1 MCVACVCS
9 VVVRVCV
16 CVFVCACVR
25 VCVRACVCDL
35 CNNVT
40 VLTGDDGGVV
50 SNRLQPETKPESHV
64 PSGSWVMSDV
74 WEDVPKDMLPPDMDT
89 VSRDSETTLSTTQ

>member
-1 MCVACVCS
+1 MC
-9 VVVRVCV
+9 
-16 CVFVCACVR
+16 
-25 VCVRACVCDL
+25 VCVRASVCDL
-35 CNNVT
+35 RNNVT

-74 WEDVPKDMLPPDMDT
+74 WEDVPKEMLPPHSDT
-89 VSRDSETTLSTTQ
+89 ISEDSETTLSNTQ

>member
-1 MCVACVCS
+1 MCVCVRAC
-9 VVVRVCV
+9 VRVCV
-16 CVFVCACVR
+16 CV
-25 VCVRACVCDL
+25 RASVCDL
-35 CNNVT
+35 RNNVT

-74 WEDVPKDMLPPDMDT
+74 WEDVPKEMLPPDTDT
-89 VSRDSETTLSTTQ
+89 ISGDSETTLSTTQ